1 MGCENVI
8 EFLKDEERATVT
20 FSQGRF
26 KTRIRELQRKWP
38 NEVCDVEEGEDGTL
52 VAHVPTNWIKINPP
66 RQVTLDDLQKE
77 KQNERLAKART
88 KKNI

>member
-8 EFLKDEERATVT
+8 EFIKDEERATVT

-38 NEVCDVEEGEDGTL
+38 DEVCDVVEGKDGTL